1 MCILNDHKVLPV
13 QAGVNKTVNKT
24 DMTAAFVGLKG
35 YVEKNALNK
44 LLYLH
49 DECMKLEEQDT
60 RHIYSSQISFQN
72 VQIIL

>member
-1 MCILNDHKVLPV
+1 
-13 QAGVNKTVNKT
+13 
-24 DMTAAFVGLKG
+24 MTAAFVGFKG
-35 YVEKNALNK
+35 YMEKNTLK